1 MHHKL
6 SCICLLV
13 NVISLN
19 QLLNSYKN
27 AGINEFGDGK
37 VGKLFIE
44 NDVASLLHI
53 IKYIFI
59 PGYINFLI
67 EIIKP

>member
-1 MHHKL
+1 ML
-6 SCICLLV
+6 T
-13 NVISLN
+13 
-19 QLLNSYKN
+19 KN
-27 AGINEFGDGK
+27 AGINEFCDGK

>member
-1 MHHKL
+1 M
-6 SCICLLV
+6 
-13 NVISLN
+13 
-19 QLLNSYKN
+19 LLNAYKN
-27 AGINEFGDGK
+27 AGMIENCDGK
-37 VGKLFIE
+37 FGKLFIE

>member
-1 MHHKL
+1 MLHNPSGKFYVL
-6 SCICLLV
+6 EPAEI
-13 NVISLN
+13 
-19 QLLNSYKN
+19 QLLNANKN
-27 AGINEFGDGK
+27 AGINEFCDGK
-37 VGKLFIE
+37 FGKLFIE